1 MYKKPNN
8 SEYIIGLIISKETID
23 KIITNIRDELST
35 YNLDER
41 YDNAD
46 FDYLKKY
53 SNSYINKINEIIS
66 SNTDLSDDVI
76 KYIITPYATF
86 DKDNFYIDKLNT
98 NYECNLIRNKLK
110 FVNKLY
116 FDRFKKYYVIG
127 YKVNY
132 EIIKE
137 NTDIINDYK
146 IQFSN
151 IWSKYFSNQIDLFQ
165 IPII

>member
-8 SEYIIGLIISKETID
+8 SEYIIGMIISKETID
-23 KIITNIRDELST
+23 KIITNIRDERCA
-35 YNLDER
+35 D
-41 YDNAD
+41 DD

-86 DKDNFYIDKLNT
+86 DINNFYIDKLNT

-116 FDRFKKYYVIG
+116 FDRFKRYYVIG

-137 NTDIINDYK
+137 NTELIDDYK

-151 IWSKYFSNQIDLFQ
+151 IWCKYFSNQIDLFQ